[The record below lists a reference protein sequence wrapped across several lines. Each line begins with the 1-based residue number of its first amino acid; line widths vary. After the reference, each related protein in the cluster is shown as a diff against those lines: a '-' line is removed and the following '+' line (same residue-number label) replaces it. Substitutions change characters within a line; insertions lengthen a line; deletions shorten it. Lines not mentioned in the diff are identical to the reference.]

1 MVKGQIVTH
10 IWGWWSEFMLK
21 KTPVISKKSTENMRA
36 FTWGPDVKLKLSN
49 LANGGNMDIEN

>member
-1 MVKGQIVTH
+1 
-10 IWGWWSEFMLK
+10 MLK

-49 LANGGNMDIEN
+49 LANGGNMDIENQQGEIDCVQTLVID